1 MDEKNRTAGWIV
13 NRSAV
18 LLIRSRPFLVGVGLA
33 ALCVIL
39 YVWGLGEA
47 PFYSRG
53 EPREATVVWEISTS
67 GEWILPL
74 RNGHIIPSKPPL
86 FHWLGALFSL
96 AGGGISELT
105 VRLPSALLATMG
117 VLLTYAVGTAV
128 WGAEAGLV
136 AGIILA
142 TSFEWAR
149 AAVSAR
155 VDMTLTV
162 CMVAAFLLFFALYHR
177 GQVARWQA
185 LSLFALLGLA
195 TLAKGPVGALLPALT
210 VGIFLVLRGDLRF
223 LRQLHL
229 VPSSVVFV
237 LIAGSWYGLALWQ
250 GGYDFFAK
258 QVLKE
263 NLLRFITPGT
273 AGAGHE
279 HGVSYLVST
288 FFLGMAPWSFFLPP
302 CIGFL
307 YRSRSQ
313 WREKRLLYF
322 IVWIL
327 TVFGF
332 YALSGS
338 KRPVYLLPLYP
349 AVALL
354 LAVWWQEL
362 QRGTVALARPLSWPV
377 HASGSLSVVFVS
389 AVILLVLAQLL
400 GYDALALIRSL
411 LTAKQQH
418 ELPFFA
424 AIVAAHGLA
433 FWLWVAAA
441 TVSTVLLATSLK
453 QQRWSQVFTA
463 LALFTCSTFLLV
475 NQTLRRDVA
484 KDRSFQSFMARITT
498 QIGPGPLFFY
508 QTFDSGALFY
518 ANRHIPFYE
527 GFSPPPP
534 GPCYL
539 LLWEEQWT
547 ALAAKAISG
556 IRVIETSEGTG
567 PKGKQR
573 LVLVFVPAGATITSA
588 APPPAKYETDE
599 EDAP

>member
-13 NRSAV
+13 NRSAA

-33 ALCVIL
+33 VLCVIL

-74 RNGHIIPSKPPL
+74 RNGYIIPSKPPL

-105 VRLPSALLATMG
+105 IRLPSALLATTG
-117 VLLTYAVGTAV
+117 VLLTYAVGTTV

-162 CMVAAFLLFFALYHR
+162 CMVAAFLLFFAFYHR
-177 GQVARWQA
+177 GQVSRWQA

-210 VGIFLVLRGDLRF
+210 IGIFLMLRGDLRF

-229 VPSSVVFV
+229 VHGSVVFV

-288 FFLGMAPWSFFLPP
+288 FVLGMAPWSFFLPP

-332 YALSGS
+332 YALSSS

-411 LTAKQQH
+411 LTAKQQQSSPSSPQSSR
-418 ELPFFA
+418 LMGSLFGC
-424 AIVAAHGLA
+424 GL
-433 FWLWVAAA
+433 
-441 TVSTVLLATSLK
+441 
-453 QQRWSQVFTA
+453 
-463 LALFTCSTFLLV
+463 
-475 NQTLRRDVA
+475 LRRP
-484 KDRSFQSFMARITT
+484 F
-498 QIGPGPLFFY
+498 PLFCSP
-508 QTFDSGALFY
+508 QASNNSAGVRSSLHLHSSRA
-518 ANRHIPFYE
+518 AR
-527 GFSPPPP
+527 FS
-534 GPCYL
+534 
-539 LLWEEQWT
+539 W
-547 ALAAKAISG
+547 
-556 IRVIETSEGTG
+556 
-567 PKGKQR
+567 
-573 LVLVFVPAGATITSA
+573 
-588 APPPAKYETDE
+588 
-599 EDAP
+599 